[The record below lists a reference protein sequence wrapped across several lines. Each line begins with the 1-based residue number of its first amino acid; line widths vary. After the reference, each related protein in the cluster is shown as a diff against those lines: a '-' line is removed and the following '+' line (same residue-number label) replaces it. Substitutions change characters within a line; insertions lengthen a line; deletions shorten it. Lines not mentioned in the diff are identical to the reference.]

1 MSSSLQ
7 PSSLS
12 AYPPLPGI
20 APRKPAP
27 FSLPS
32 GQALLEAEELHF
44 RYSDDRDAV
53 AGVSFK
59 VMPGET
65 VALCGHNGSGK
76 TTLMKL
82 MAGLLR
88 PAEGRVR
95 VAGIELDTRSA
106 RQVFKTVGLLF
117 QDPQDQLFCNTV
129 GEDVAYGPRNL
140 GLSETEVSE
149 RVALA
154 LKTTEAQHLE
164 HRPIHHLSGGEMKR
178 VAMAGIVAM
187 QNSVLI
193 LDEPF
198 DGLDPASTARLVT
211 FIRHL
216 ADDHG
221 YTVLVATHQM
231 SLVPEVASR
240 MLVMQGGLL
249 IADGP
254 VRELLTDVPLLEQAR
269 LEPPAITRFF
279 YKKAL
284 LENRK
289 PERLPL
295 TLDEALKWHGGQE
308 ALTNSTKP
316 CSSPPL
322 L

>member
-7 PSSLS
+7 SPSHLNFCPLS
-12 AYPPLPGI
+12 GT
-20 APRKPAP
+20 APIKPNLLSVLKDEAV
-27 FSLPS
+27 
-32 GQALLEAEELHF
+32 LEAKELHF
-44 RYSDDRDAV
+44 RYTDGTDAV
-53 AGVSFK
+53 AGVSFRI
-59 VMPGET
+59 MPGET

-82 MAGLLR
+82 LAGLLK
-88 PAEGRVR
+88 PAKGRVR
-95 VAGIELDTRSA
+95 VAGVELDNKSA
-106 RQVFKTVGLLF
+106 REVFRTVGLLF
-117 QDPQDQLFCNTV
+117 QDPQDQLFCNSV

-140 GLSETEVSE
+140 GLSEAEVSE

-154 LKTTEAQHLE
+154 LNITEVQHLE

-178 VAMAGIVAM
+178 VALSGIVAM
-187 QNSVLI
+187 QNRVLI

-198 DGLDPASTARLVT
+198 DGLDPASTDRLVT
-211 FIRHL
+211 LIRHL

-221 YTVLVATHQM
+221 YTMLMATHQM
-231 SLVPEVASR
+231 SLVPEVANR
-240 MLVMQGGLL
+240 MLVMQGGHL

-254 VRELLTDVPLLEQAR
+254 VRELLTNVPLLEQAR
-269 LEPPAITRFF
+269 LQPPDITRFF

-295 TLDEALKWHGGQE
+295 TLDEALQW
-308 ALTNSTKP
+308 
-316 CSSPPL
+316 
-322 L
+322 

>member
-12 AYPPLPGI
+12 VYSPLPGI
-20 APRKPAP
+20 AACKPAP
-27 FSLPS
+27 LSMPS
-32 GQALLEAEELHF
+32 GQAVLEAEELHF
-44 RYSDDRDAV
+44 RYSDDTDAV
-53 AGVSFK
+53 AGVNFK

-82 MAGLLR
+82 MAGLLK

-106 RQVFKTVGLLF
+106 REVFKTVGLLF
-117 QDPQDQLFCNTV
+117 QDPQDQLFCNSV

-140 GLSETEVSE
+140 GLSEVEVSK

-154 LKTTEAQHLE
+154 LNITEVRHLE
-164 HRPIHHLSGGEMKR
+164 QRPIHHLSGGEMKR
-178 VAMAGIVAM
+178 AALAGIVAM
-187 QNSVLI
+187 QTPVLI

-198 DGLDPASTARLVT
+198 DGLDPAATARLVAL
-211 FIRHL
+211 IRHL
-216 ADDHG
+216 AGDHG
-221 YTVLVATHQM
+221 YTVVMATHQI

-240 MLVMQGGLL
+240 MLIMQGGRL

-254 VRELLTDVPLLEQAR
+254 VRELLTNVPLLEQAR
-269 LEPPAITRFF
+269 LEPPCITRFF

-284 LENRK
+284 LENRQ

-295 TLDEALKWHGGQE
+295 TLDEALLWCTGQE
-308 ALTNSTKP
+308 ILKSEN
-316 CSSPPL
+316 
-322 L
+322 